1 VEIRIV
7 RRVYLIDGYN
17 LLHQFPELRRKME
30 YDLENARESLLAR
43 LTGFSL
49 AKNVEVSVVFDGS
62 GEPDPASSRKRTVRV
77 RFSRPP
83 EKADP
88 LIKKMIS
95 ERKNDEEIILVSSD
109 RDIGD
114 YARLCGVKVEAS
126 QTFAQTMERHPGG
139 STEGQRSDRTM
150 SEREMREWMALF
162 GGKRSED
169 RSDE

>member
-1 VEIRIV
+1 MENVTV

-30 YDLENARESLLAR
+30 YDLENARDSLLVR
-43 LTGFSL
+43 LSGFALSKGV
-49 AKNVEVSVVFDGS
+49 AVSVVFDGA
-62 GEPDPASSRKRTVRV
+62 GELDPSPSRSRTVRV

-95 ERKNDEEIILVSSD
+95 ERKRDEELILVSSD

-126 QTFAQTMERHPGG
+126 QSFAQMMDHQPGESSG
-139 STEGQRSDRTM
+139 GPRSDRTM
-150 SEREMREWMALF
+150 SERELREWMTLF
-162 GGKRSED
+162 GDNRSGAKSE
-169 RSDE
+169 E